1 MNKSLKRVIVSAMA
15 LSLLAPAVSAPKAEA
30 AAKPKLSAKSV
41 KVTVGAK
48 KKVTVKKVKAK
59 KIKKTTWSLP
69 KKGKKI
75 VSLSAKKKTGVTLK
89 GKKAGKTTLTAKVRV
104 GKKTYKLKTK
114 ITVVKKTAVI
124 TAKPT
129 QGATKTP
136 ATTAPANTATAV
148 PTATPVATFRP
159 LATPNMTEVPK
170 KSADSFAT
178 TKPEATIDPA
188 TKVGFEDVTIGTKT
202 EDAITGD
209 GIKGVV
215 LRGHKKADDGG
226 VGTSKDYLDVVDG
239 SALPVEGNNTHV
251 LHLHREDK
259 TWQGP
264 MMNITEVS
272 LTLMMKLLPIWGMI
286 LRRAWGRMTFTIV
299 CTWLM
304 PIALAPSV
312 WPGSTER
319 MPPRTDSAM

>member
-15 LSLLAPAVSAPKAEA
+15 LSLLVPAVSAPKAEA

-136 ATTAPANTATAV
+136 ATTAPANTATAGTYGNTSGYI
-148 PTATPVATFRP
+148 PTVG
-159 LATPNMTEVPK
+159 N
-170 KSADSFAT
+170 
-178 TKPEATIDPA
+178 TKYDRS
-188 TKVGFEDVTIGTKT
+188 TKEECRLICNY
-202 EDAITGD
+202 ETGSYD
-209 GIKGVV
+209 
-215 LRGHKKADDGG
+215 
-226 VGTSKDYLDVVDG
+226 
-239 SALPVEGNNTHV
+239 
-251 LHLHREDK
+251 
-259 TWQGP
+259 
-264 MMNITEVS
+264 
-272 LTLMMKLLPIWGMI
+272 
-286 LRRAWGRMTFTIV
+286 
-299 CTWLM
+299 
-304 PIALAPSV
+304 
-312 WPGSTER
+312 
-319 MPPRTDSAM
+319 

>member
-15 LSLLAPAVSAPKAEA
+15 LSLLVPAVSVPKAEA

-89 GKKAGKTTLTAKVRV
+89 GKKAGKTTLTAKVKV

-124 TAKPT
+124 TAKPI

-136 ATTAPANTATAV
+136 ATTV
-148 PTATPVATFRP
+148 P
-159 LATPNMTEVPK
+159 
-170 KSADSFAT
+170 
-178 TKPEATIDPA
+178 
-188 TKVGFEDVTIGTKT
+188 
-202 EDAITGD
+202 
-209 GIKGVV
+209 
-215 LRGHKKADDGG
+215 
-226 VGTSKDYLDVVDG
+226 
-239 SALPVEGNNTHV
+239 
-251 LHLHREDK
+251 
-259 TWQGP
+259 
-264 MMNITEVS
+264 
-272 LTLMMKLLPIWGMI
+272 
-286 LRRAWGRMTFTIV
+286 
-299 CTWLM
+299 
-304 PIALAPSV
+304 
-312 WPGSTER
+312 
-319 MPPRTDSAM
+319 